1 MLITKIEKQKNN
13 PKRYSVFLNHEFAFG
28 IDEIDLLY
36 FKLKEN
42 EHLEKEKYQ
51 YILNN
56 LLLNK
61 AKNKALKYL
70 GYKMRSEKQ
79 VREKLLED
87 EFPEIIIKKVLLM
100 LKKYNYID
108 DEEYAKAF
116 IKDKMNI
123 KGYGAFKISYELKMQ
138 GIPEDIFKKYLE
150 DDGFVNEQE
159 KAIALLEKKIR
170 RIEKIDYK
178 EKQKLYAYLARRG
191 FSFDT
196 INNALNI
203 VLEEIYEE

>member
-13 PKRYSVFLNHEFAFG
+13 PKRYSVFLNNEFAFG

-42 EHLEKEKYQ
+42 EILEKEKYK

-79 VREKLLED
+79 VREKLLES
-87 EFPEIIIKKVLLM
+87 EFPEIIINKVLLM
-100 LKKYNYID
+100 LKKYDYIN

-116 IKDKMNI
+116 IKDKMNL
-123 KGYGAFKISYELKMQ
+123 KGYGSFKISYELKMQ
-138 GIPEDIFKKYLE
+138 GIGEDIFKKYLE
-150 DDGFVNEQE
+150 DEDFVNEQE

-170 RIEKIDYK
+170 KIEKIDYK
-178 EKQKLYAYLARRG
+178 EKQKLYAYLSRRG

-203 VLEEIYEE
+203 VLEGIYEK